1 MSRLAPPPP
10 AARRVPRTPG
20 FRAVKLS
27 ECGPLGKPTPAML
40 RAVDDPPDGTPMTE
54 AAFDRLVTEF
64 GVELVDGRLDY
75 LPMPYDLHAG
85 IVHFLTRVFD
95 HHLLAN
101 FPDAVLRGSKIRI
114 RIPEWAR
121 TNRQTREPDL
131 VSLLDPRDR
140 RRGREVWTGADLCIE
155 VVSPDHPDR
164 DYVVKRPEYAAAG
177 ISEYWIVD
185 PRDRTP
191 EDGRGRS
198 IRVLTLDGDAY
209 RERLYEEGD
218 TAASVLLP
226 GLTVNVTACLA
237 GA

>member
-1 MSRLAPPPP
+1 MPQLAPPPS
-10 AARRVPRTPG
+10 ARRVPRAPG

-40 RAVDDPPDGTPMTE
+40 DAVGDPPDGTRMSE

-64 GVELVDGRLDY
+64 SVELVDGRLDY

-85 IVHFLTRVFD
+85 IVHFLTLEFVDYFRGIESM
-95 HHLLAN
+95 
-101 FPDAVLRGSKIRI
+101 AVVRGSKIRI
-114 RIPEWAR
+114 RIPERAR

-131 VSLLDPRDR
+131 VSLLDPDDR

-164 DYVVKRPEYAAAG
+164 DYVLKRPEYAAAG

-185 PRDRTP
+185 PRDRTS

-198 IRVLTLDGDAY
+198 IRVLTPEDGAY
-209 RERLYEEGD
+209 RERLYEDGD

-226 GLTVNVTACLA
+226 GLTVDVTACLA